1 MKVRLPLGESRWER
15 ELTGTLERALDLL
28 NQYAQVPAGGLS
40 GQVLS
45 KGTDRDYDLAWRTI
59 RSGTVTLV
67 GGTATVTL
75 SPAEADANYQV
86 LLSSSAAGETMR
98 WGSKAA
104 GSFVINSSN
113 GSSTAAVDWVLIR

>member
-15 ELTGTLERALDLL
+15 ELTSTLERALDLL

-75 SPAEADANYQV
+75 SPAEADAAYQV
-86 LLSSSAAGETMR
+86 LLSSNANETMR
-98 WGSKAA
+98 WSAKTTG
-104 GSFVINSSN
+104 GFTVTSSN
-113 GSSTAAVDWVLIR
+113 GASTATVDWVLIR